1 MGILDEDVQRVRDS
15 ADIVAVVSAH
25 TQLKKQGANWSGL
38 CPFHGEKSPSF
49 SVNADKGVFY
59 CFGCQAKGDVISFV
73 RDIDHL
79 DFQGAVEFLAAKS
92 GIALRYTDRNE
103 GDRREARGKLRE
115 AMVAAVDWYHDRLLT
130 GPDAGVARRYLRDR
144 GFDGDRVRQYKIGWA
159 PDDWDQLVKALPF
172 SPKVLRDAGLGR
184 ESKRG
189 GTNDFFR
196 ARVLFPIF
204 DPQGDPIGF
213 GGRMLPGGRPPKYQ
227 NTPETALYRKS
238 KVLYGLNW
246 AKDEAVRT
254 NEVII
259 CEGYTDVIGFA
270 EVGLGRAVATCGT
283 ALTDD
288 HVRTLQRFAPKLVL
302 AFDPDAAGQ
311 AAADRVYEW
320 ERKHEVEVSVAALPP
335 GGDPADLA
343 RTDPDALRAS
353 VEQAQPFLGFRVD
366 RILAAADL
374 RTPEGRGRAAETA
387 LAAVAEHP
395 NEFVRDQYV
404 MTIAGRCQ
412 LDPDRLRTSIRNGGV
427 RPRVRVQP
435 ERKGPERHETPETNA
450 LRLAIADPPTMLPLL
465 APVLFDDPR
474 QRAAFVTLREFDG
487 DLHRAVEAADPLVG
501 DLLSRLAVEDTDA
514 EPADVRR
521 LLLREV
527 GLRAMKEVQSDD
539 RLASDVAAWSQT
551 ITWLKQRIEAIEAAQ
566 PEDPADPVGE
576 EELLAWLAQ
585 RGEGHA

>member
-25 TQLKKQGANWSGL
+25 TPLKKQGANWSGL

-49 SVNADKGVFY
+49 SVNAEKGVFY

-79 DFQGAVEFLAAKS
+79 DFQGAVEFLAAKA

-115 AMVAAVDWYHDRLLT
+115 ALAAAVEWYHERLLT
-130 GPDAGVARRYLRDR
+130 GADSGAARHYLRER
-144 GFDGDRVRQYKIGWA
+144 GFDGEMVRRYKVGWA

-227 NTPETALYRKS
+227 NTPETTLYRKS

-246 AKDEAVRT
+246 AKDEAVRE

-270 EVGLGRAVATCGT
+270 TVGLGRAVATCGT

-320 ERKHEVEVSVAALPP
+320 ERKHEVEVAVAALPP
-335 GGDPADLA
+335 GGDPADLS
-343 RTDPDALRAS
+343 RSDPDALRAS
-353 VEQAQPFLGFRVD
+353 IANAQPFLGFRVD

-412 LDPDRLRTSIRNGGV
+412 LDPDRLRASLRSGGI
-427 RPRVRVQP
+427 RPRVRVEA
-435 ERKGPERHETPETNA
+435 ERPRPQRQETPELLA
-450 LRLAIADPPTMLPLL
+450 LKLAIADPATVLPLL
-465 APVLFDDPR
+465 HPVLFDEPR
-474 QRAAFVTLREFDG
+474 QRAAFVVLREFDG
-487 DLHRAVEAADPLVG
+487 DLHRSVEAADPLVG
-501 DLLSRLAVEDTDA
+501 DLLSRLAVEDVHA

-521 LLLREV
+521 LLLRDLA
-527 GLRAMKEVQSDD
+527 LRALKDVQSD
-539 RLASDVAAWSQT
+539 RSMAADFATWSQT
-551 ITWLKQRIEAIEAAQ
+551 IAWLKARIEAIESAA
-566 PEDPADPVGE
+566 PEDPPETEGE
-576 EELLAWLAQ
+576 GELLAWLAH
-585 RGEGHA
+585 RGEGDA

>member
-1 MGILDEDVQRVRDS
+1 MGILDEDVQRVRDT

-49 SVNADKGVFY
+49 SVSQEKGFYY
-59 CFGCQAKGDVISFV
+59 CFGCQARGDVITFV
-73 RDIDHL
+73 REIDHL
-79 DFQGAVEFLAAKS
+79 DFQGAVEFLAAKA

-103 GDRREARGKLRE
+103 GERREARGKLRD
-115 AMVAAVDWYHDRLLT
+115 ALAAAVEWYHERLLSGADSGAARHYLRERGIDGDT
-130 GPDAGVARRYLRDR
+130 ARRYKL
-144 GFDGDRVRQYKIGWA
+144 GWA

-196 ARVLFPIF
+196 ARILFPIF

-227 NTPETALYRKS
+227 NTPETSLYRKS

-246 AKDEAVRT
+246 AKVEAVRAD
-254 NEVII
+254 EVII

-270 EVGLGRAVATCGT
+270 AVGLGRAVATCGT
-283 ALTDD
+283 ALTDE
-288 HVRTLQRFAPKLVL
+288 HVRILQRFAPRLVL

-320 ERKHEVEVSVAALPP
+320 ERKHEVEVAVAALPP

-343 RTDPDALRAS
+343 RSDPDALRAS
-353 VEQAQPFLGFRVD
+353 IEHAQPFLGFRVD

-374 RTPEGRGRAAETA
+374 RTPEGRGKAAEAA
-387 LAAVAEHP
+387 LGAVAEHP
-395 NEFVRDQYV
+395 NEFVRDQYL
-404 MTIAGRCQ
+404 MTIADRCH
-412 LDPDRLRTSIRNGGV
+412 LDPDRLRTALRSGGI
-427 RPRVRVQP
+427 RPRVRVERQP
-435 ERKGPERHETPETNA
+435 RRAERAETAESNA
-450 LRLAIADPPTMLPLL
+450 LRLAIADPATVIPLL
-465 APVLFDDPR
+465 DPVLFDDPR
-474 QRAAFVTLREFDG
+474 HRAAFVALREFDG
-487 DLHRAVEAADPLVG
+487 DLHRATEAADPLVS
-501 DLLSRLAVEDTDA
+501 DLLSRCAVESTVA
-514 EPADVRR
+514 LAADVRR
-521 LLLREV
+521 LLLRD
-527 GLRAMKEVQSDD
+527 LASRTLKEVQAD
-539 RLASDVAAWSQT
+539 RTLAADLATWSQT
-551 ITWLKQRIEAIEAAQ
+551 TRFLHGHIEALAGAQ
-566 PEDPADPVGE
+566 PEDPPDPVSEG
-576 EELLAWLAQ
+576 ELLAWLAH